1 MFEQLKYINHM
12 GEVYEFGHDG
22 IYVNMNDLRDYEWN
36 VLKQGERIGGFDRK
50 ITKKK
55 LPVVI
60 LQKSVEA
67 ERAAQNKLYEVTEK
81 DVIAEKYGKVVI
93 GDYYMRGYIT
103 KSQKSDYMRLGRYV
117 SYTLTLTTDFPVWIK
132 ETKHVFRK
140 TSASAGGKN
149 LDYPFDF
156 PFDFKSTI
164 GSSQFNNASIAA
176 SNFRM
181 IIYGACVDPEI
192 KIGGHVYKVNGK
204 VEANEYLTI
213 DSVTREIYL
222 TKNDGTRV
230 NRFDDRYRRSY
241 IFEPI
246 PAGIAYV
253 SWEGDFGLDLILY
266 DERSEPK
273 WI

>member
-1 MFEQLKYINHM
+1 
-12 GEVYEFGHDG
+12 
-22 IYVNMNDLRDYEWN
+22 
-36 VLKQGERIGGFDRK
+36 
-50 ITKKK
+50 
-55 LPVVI
+55 
-60 LQKSVEA
+60 
-67 ERAAQNKLYEVTEK
+67 
-81 DVIAEKYGKVVI
+81 
-93 GDYYMRGYIT
+93 
-103 KSQKSDYMRLGRYV
+103 MRLGRYV

-181 IIYGACVDPEI
+181 IIYGACTDPEI
-192 KIGGHVYKVNGK
+192 KIGGHVYKVSGK

-230 NRFDDRYRRSY
+230 NRFDNRYRRSY

-253 SWEGDFGLDLILY
+253 SWEGDFGLDLILF